1 MREVLRGSR
10 LLRAL
15 RFLPYRVSYAVASAL
30 TPMRRDRILFLSDSH
45 ADFDG
50 NMAFVRDG
58 LIARYPGADI
68 RAVFKS
74 SLGSRRPLVDA
85 LRLPILLATS
95 RVVVVDDFYPLIY
108 PIRLRRGTRL
118 VQVWHA
124 AGAFK
129 RVGHSRAGLP
139 GGPTPGSDIHRNYT
153 DAYVSSEGIRSHYA
167 EAFGIDLARVRALGV
182 PRTDFFHDMAAVS
195 SARARVRSRLG
206 IAPDHRLVLFA
217 PTFRGNGQLSAHT
230 GESADWSQVAR
241 ELGGGWQVAIR
252 NHPFATRAGATVPV
266 GLIDASGIEDMNELL
281 AAADVL
287 VTDYSSAIFEYALLR
302 RPIVFFTPDLED
314 YATTRAFYR
323 PFAEYA
329 IGPTTESE
337 AELARLITHARVDEA
352 AYDRFLMEFCGSLDG
367 RSTARVVDDIAHHLA
382 GGRTARPTLIRVL
395 KLHLVAAHA
404 ARAALSIASALMR
417 FLPRRRKVTMLTR
430 EHNRVPLDFILL
442 ERAIRHR
449 DPDIEVK
456 VIARMIPP
464 GIIPK
469 IGYALHL
476 LVETY
481 HVATSRAL
489 IVDGYSIVASVA
501 RHADGLT
508 IVQIWH
514 ALGSLKKFGRSILGR
529 QEGRDPRVARALRMH
544 ENYDFVLTSAEACRG
559 PYAEAFGV
567 DQSQVL
573 VAPLPRVDYLR
584 DPEARARARARFA
597 KAHPEASRPIALFA
611 PTFRAHGTPPGID
624 PVHLTRALAGI
635 GYTTVTKLHPIL
647 GEMDHPELT
656 VAIGMST
663 QDLLHVADVF
673 ITDYSSAVFEAAVA
687 SVPSYLLAPDLD
699 QYSVSR
705 DFYVDYQTAL
715 GLPFARTIDELVR
728 SVENGAATE
737 EQLNELRRRFVADS
751 PTAAAT
757 AAADELAAL
766 AEGWSTSRIGEPT

>member
-1 MREVLRGSR
+1 
-10 LLRAL
+10 
-15 RFLPYRVSYAVASAL
+15 
-30 TPMRRDRILFLSDSH
+30 
-45 ADFDG
+45 
-50 NMAFVRDG
+50 
-58 LIARYPGADI
+58 
-68 RAVFKS
+68 
-74 SLGSRRPLVDA
+74 
-85 LRLPILLATS
+85 
-95 RVVVVDDFYPLIY
+95 
-108 PIRLRRGTRL
+108 
-118 VQVWHA
+118 
-124 AGAFK
+124 
-129 RVGHSRAGLP
+129 
-139 GGPTPGSDIHRNYT
+139 
-153 DAYVSSEGIRSHYA
+153 
-167 EAFGIDLARVRALGV
+167 
-182 PRTDFFHDMAAVS
+182 
-195 SARARVRSRLG
+195 
-206 IAPDHRLVLFA
+206 
-217 PTFRGNGQLSAHT
+217 
-230 GESADWSQVAR
+230 
-241 ELGGGWQVAIR
+241 
-252 NHPFATRAGATVPV
+252 
-266 GLIDASGIEDMNELL
+266 
-281 AAADVL
+281 
-287 VTDYSSAIFEYALLR
+287 
-302 RPIVFFTPDLED
+302 
-314 YATTRAFYR
+314 
-323 PFAEYA
+323 
-329 IGPTTESE
+329 
-337 AELARLITHARVDEA
+337 
-352 AYDRFLMEFCGSLDG
+352 
-367 RSTARVVDDIAHHLA
+367 
-382 GGRTARPTLIRVL
+382 
-395 KLHLVAAHA
+395 
-404 ARAALSIASALMR
+404 
-417 FLPRRRKVTMLTR
+417 MLTR
-430 EHNRVPLDFILL
+430 EHNRVPLDFVLL

-464 GIIPK
+464 GIMPK

-567 DQSQVL
+567 DPSQVV

-584 DPEARARARARFA
+584 DPERALARVHASQGSPRSLSTYRALR
-597 KAHPEASRPIALFA
+597 S
-611 PTFRAHGTPPGID
+611 TFRAHGTPPGID

-673 ITDYSSAVFEAAVA
+673 ITDYSSTVFEAACP

-728 SVENGAATE
+728 SVENGAATD
-737 EQLNELRRRFVADS
+737 EQLDELRRRFVADS

-766 AEGWSTSRIGEPT
+766 AEGWTTSRIGEPT